1 MKELAGRLTAL
12 DPDAGAAVRVIAYFD
27 RLAESRA
34 GVEALVRGAA
44 VLAGCPAR
52 LVDPERR
59 VHVRVEPD
67 GTRRDT
73 ETPPHPTWPSARL
86 SPDRAAILW
95 LERGGA
101 ETGGGDAKRAGASLG
116 EGITERTGTSS
127 GGVLAGRTGAAPDE
141 AIAGHTRATPGIVG
155 TEHTEAEPSTLDA
168 EHTGTKPARVVSGT
182 DRGRARRRPRQAY
195 GGWRVQHGRRQAH
208 HPNHAQRDRRETR
221 RSHAPQA
228 GRKAQRGLTQHSQ
241 RRAHRSH
248 TSTVN
253 AEHTAPTP
261 STVNAE
267 TAAAAPSVVDA
278 VILERAAGALR
289 LVLDRTRGRAPAD
302 DPALV
307 ETLLD
312 ATAPEQARL
321 HAARRLGLDP
331 TAPARA
337 LAPLND
343 RPRVMSAG
351 PEGAPRGGPGVAE
364 SSLAAGWSRTAVARA
379 AAADGPRL
387 PGAAD
392 TDTTAVAALGRA
404 TAERQGIRTG
414 AATPPR
420 GSDPAQPATGRTT
433 PRAWTGRLGVGPAV
447 PVLELPRSWAA
458 ARTALRFTAEG
469 TSQDPGP
476 RIVYAD
482 ELGGIALLADL
493 VVPGA
498 EPPPD
503 VRALETAAAT
513 TPWLLATLHAV
524 ASTASLRAAAT
535 GINVHHST
543 LQDRLA
549 HAEHLL
555 GWPVRTPQGRLR
567 LQLALAMRHLARP

>member
-73 ETPPHPTWPSARL
+73 EAPPDPTWPSARL
-86 SPDRAAILW
+86 TPNGTAALW
-95 LERGGA
+95 LERAGVA
-101 ETGGGDAKRAGASLG
+101 SDVVDTGRAGAASGAVNADPGGSAPGNMNADHARAASHAVDTHRAGLAHDVEHTG
-116 EGITERTGTSS
+116 RTEAAPDAANTDRDETAPRMLDTDRAGAASSRMADADRTGTPSRMV
-127 GGVLAGRTGAAPDE
+127 GG
-141 AIAGHTRATPGIVG
+141 GH
-155 TEHTEAEPSTLDA
+155 
-168 EHTGTKPARVVSGT
+168 ARV
-182 DRGRARRRPRQAY
+182 
-195 GGWRVQHGRRQAH
+195 
-208 HPNHAQRDRRETR
+208 
-221 RSHAPQA
+221 
-228 GRKAQRGLTQHSQ
+228 
-241 RRAHRSH
+241 
-248 TSTVN
+248 
-253 AEHTAPTP
+253 
-261 STVNAE
+261 
-267 TAAAAPSVVDA
+267 APSVVDA
-278 VILERAAGALR
+278 VILERAAGAIR
-289 LVLDRTRGRAPAD
+289 LVLDRTRGRAPAY

-312 ATAPEQARL
+312 GTAPEPARL

-331 TAPARA
+331 TVPARA

-343 RPRVMSAG
+343 RPRVVPDGAEAG
-351 PEGAPRGGPGVAE
+351 TV
-364 SSLAAGWSRTAVARA
+364 
-379 AAADGPRL
+379 
-387 PGAAD
+387 
-392 TDTTAVAALGRA
+392 
-404 TAERQGIRTG
+404 
-414 AATPPR
+414 
-420 GSDPAQPATGRTT
+420 
-433 PRAWTGRLGVGPAV
+433 GRLGVGPAV
-447 PVLELPRSWAA
+447 PVLELPRSWAE

-469 TSQDPGP
+469 TPQDPGP
-476 RIVYAD
+476 RVVYAD

-513 TPWLLATLHAV
+513 TPWLAATLHAV
-524 ASTASLRAAAT
+524 ASTASLRAAASE
-535 GINVHHST
+535 INVHHST